1 MAGRGRGVAAFTFNI
16 EALGLNRGSMPET
29 QRGPRPM
36 FPEVE
41 FKPVPLKAGEAE
53 DYMLALKQ
61 EIRGKM
67 KGLPFNIKPR
77 SSKNN
82 VEKYKEKYVKEY
94 SKICDEEWTPDWN
107 RLPKE
112 LMPQKKKIIRKTG
125 ACTSFTCVHF
135 CQMLRNWRR
144 KGMINQ
150 TRRKRKVAKR
160 RLVKR
165 MKRKL
170 KERSLMKKSLRRRMI
185 TLQATLKMVMITE
198 LAVMTIW
205 MKPHTDLYSSS
216 FSVFCSLKETYIY
229 VLCNCVLK
237 YKQDLEI
244 QVLKYSSFIFKLQ
257 LRSIGRRHILLKFL
271 VEQKCHGQ
279 EKTFTI

>member
-94 SKICDEEWTPDWN
+94 SKIGDEEWTPDWN

-112 LMPQKKKIIRKTG
+112 LMPQKKKIIRKTD
-125 ACTSFTCVHF
+125 S
-135 CQMLRNWRR
+135 
-144 KGMINQ
+144 
-150 TRRKRKVAKR
+150 
-160 RLVKR
+160 
-165 MKRKL
+165 
-170 KERSLMKKSLRRRMI
+170 KKSKSLSSNDKEVLLSKLDELEKKGDDKSDEEKEESGKKKAGEEDEEEVEGEEFDEEELEEENDYIASYFEDGDDYGAGSDDNMDE
-185 TLQATLKMVMITE
+185 AT
-198 LAVMTIW
+198 
-205 MKPHTDLYSSS
+205 Y
-216 FSVFCSLKETYIY
+216 
-229 VLCNCVLK
+229 
-237 YKQDLEI
+237 
-244 QVLKYSSFIFKLQ
+244 
-257 LRSIGRRHILLKFL
+257 
-271 VEQKCHGQ
+271 
-279 EKTFTI
+279 